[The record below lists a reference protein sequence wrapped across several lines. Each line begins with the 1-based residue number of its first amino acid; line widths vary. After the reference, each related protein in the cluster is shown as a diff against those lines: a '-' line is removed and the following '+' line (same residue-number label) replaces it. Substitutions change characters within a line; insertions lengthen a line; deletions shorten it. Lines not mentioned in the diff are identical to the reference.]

1 MDRGRD
7 TGGKILSLPR
17 RNREPFWISNFGLT
31 KRRSVSVLI
40 VEVTKA
46 AKPRE
51 SLGSC
56 NFLFN
61 LGFRHIA

>member
-1 MDRGRD
+1 MDLSAN
-7 TGGKILSLPR
+7 GKLGNGPGKGYRWKNSLMPR

-46 AKPRE
+46 AKPRGIFG
-51 SLGSC
+51 L
-56 NFLFN
+56 L
-61 LGFRHIA
+61 

>member
-46 AKPRE
+46 AKPRGIFG
-51 SLGSC
+51 L
-56 NFLFN
+56 L
-61 LGFRHIA
+61 